1 MIASISGTVLFL
13 EEDAVVVETAGVG
26 YRVLVPEC
34 TRASLREGQKVHLLT
49 HLIVGQNQSELTLVG
64 FETREELEVFRL
76 LLGVSGV
83 GPKVA
88 LAVGDALSP
97 EVLRSAVANEQAEA
111 LTRVPGIGLKTARRI
126 ILELKDKFERL
137 GVGAKPL
144 ASEDVDLIEALT
156 SLGYSLVEAQ
166 SAVQALPREGS
177 FEERL
182 RLALARFAH

>member
-111 LTRVPGIGLKTARRI
+111 LTRVPGIGRRI